1 MTSFPVTTIDFL
13 PADFHAK
20 RRRRSV
26 HRGRWMTAAAFLVL
40 TLLGFAG
47 NHLQHARLQADLGRL
62 KPQASGVANLRA
74 SLDQL
79 TQQITLLELQADVRS
94 RLRHRPAPTRL
105 LASITTAIPEELT
118 LHELEIRYEQP
129 VGTVPS
135 ANRNA
140 KEDDEAKRPEQLD
153 LERLIANE
161 SRQVLTVRGFAPNDA
176 IVSEYL
182 VRLRQ
187 TGTFDDVALLFT
199 DRFDREGTE
208 LRTFSVRLRVRPAL
222 SSFVASATP
231 IGDAS

>member
-13 PADFHAK
+13 PADFHAQ

-26 HRGRWMTAAAFLVL
+26 HRGRWVTAAAFLML

-47 NHLQHARLQADLGRL
+47 NHLQHARLQAELGRL
-62 KPQASGVANLRA
+62 KPQASGVANLRS

-79 TQQITLLELQADVRS
+79 TQQILLLELQADVRS

-105 LASITTAIPEELT
+105 LASVTSAMPAALT
-118 LHELEIRYEQP
+118 LHELEIRNEQP
-129 VGTVPS
+129 VGSVTS

-140 KEDDEAKRPEQLD
+140 EEGAEAKRPEQLD
-153 LERLIANE
+153 LDRLIADQ

-182 VRLRQ
+182 VRLRK
-187 TGTFDDVALLFT
+187 TGTFDDVTLLFT
-199 DRFDREGTE
+199 DRYDREGAE
-208 LRTFSVRLRVRPAL
+208 RRTFSVRLRVRPAL
-222 SSFVASATP
+222 SSLAASAAP
-231 IGDAS
+231 IGGAS